1 MSPIWFVLSLKRTT
15 LASDEGMPDLLMTC
29 VLGLPPCHLP
39 PAPHGCLNQTTHH
52 VECGYIHLLHYEPLE
67 GRSYHLFFSFFQPP
81 ITVPGTQ
88 LESVSWLVS
97 LLVLSSHRDTVFC
110 GEERERK
117 PAGKEESLRSTRACA
132 RVCARA
138 LSCSVMSDSL

>member
-1 MSPIWFVLSLKRTT
+1 MSPVWFVLSLKRTP
-15 LASDEGMPDLLMTC
+15 LASDEGMPDLVMIWA
-29 VLGLPPCHLP
+29 LGLLPCHLT
-39 PAPHGCLNQTTHH
+39 PAPHGCLSQTTHH
-52 VECGYIHLLHYEPLE
+52 VECVYTHLHYEPLE
-67 GRSYHLFFSFFQPP
+67 GRSCDLFFSFFQPP

-117 PAGKEESLRSTRACA
+117 PAGKKKA
-132 RVCARA
+132 
-138 LSCSVMSDSL
+138 